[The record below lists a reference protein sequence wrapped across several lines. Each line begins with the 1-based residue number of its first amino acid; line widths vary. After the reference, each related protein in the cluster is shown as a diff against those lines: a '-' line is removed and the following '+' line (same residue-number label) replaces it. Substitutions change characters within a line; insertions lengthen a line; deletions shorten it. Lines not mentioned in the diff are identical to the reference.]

1 MISLTTVR
9 TELAPEERAQAT
21 FEVAGGDFGGKLMV
35 TRRTGRAVRAAL
47 EEALVELPK
56 GGTLYV
62 DTRGVELMDYS
73 FADEA
78 LGILASR
85 VAGGEYGEQR
95 LVLVEEDRD
104 LLENVEASLMQRSLA
119 MIRVDEIGAEPG
131 IVGKVPDHLVDTL
144 QAIYDAGSITNTA
157 LAAKLGLNNT
167 ACNNRATRLAKLGL
181 IHRKNETAAPGGR
194 HSADARAARR
204 ASAPTPP
211 PAPPGRP
218 GPPGWA

>member
-9 TELAPEERAQAT
+9 PELAPEERAQRVL
-21 FEVAGGDFGGKLMV
+21 EVAGGDLGGKLMV

-47 EEALVELPK
+47 EEALMDLPK

-85 VAGGEYGEQR
+85 VASGEYGER
-95 LVLVEEDRD
+95 HLVLVEEDRD

-119 MIRVDEIGAEPG
+119 MIRVDELGAEPG

-157 LAAKLGLNNT
+157 LAQKLGLNNT

-181 IHRKNETAAPGGR
+181 IHRRTETAAPGGR
-194 HSADARAARR
+194 QYAYERIA
-204 ASAPTPP
+204 
-211 PAPPGRP
+211 
-218 GPPGWA
+218 

>member
-9 TELAPEERAQAT
+9 AETVPEERAHGV

-35 TRRTGRAVRAAL
+35 TRSTGRAVREAL
-47 EEALVELPK
+47 EETLSALPK

-85 VAGGEYGEQR
+85 AASGEYGDR
-95 LVLVEEDRD
+95 HLVLVEEDRD
-104 LLENVEASLMQRSLA
+104 LLENVEASLRQRSLA
-119 MIRVDEIGAEPG
+119 MIRVDEIGKEPS
-131 IVGKVPDHLVDTL
+131 IVGEVPDHLVATL
-144 QAIYDAGSITNTA
+144 QAIYDAGSITNAA
-157 LAAKLGLNNT
+157 LATKLGLNHT

-181 IHRKNETAAPGGR
+181 IHRRIETAAPGGR
-194 HSADARAARR
+194 QYTYERVV
-204 ASAPTPP
+204 
-211 PAPPGRP
+211 
-218 GPPGWA
+218 